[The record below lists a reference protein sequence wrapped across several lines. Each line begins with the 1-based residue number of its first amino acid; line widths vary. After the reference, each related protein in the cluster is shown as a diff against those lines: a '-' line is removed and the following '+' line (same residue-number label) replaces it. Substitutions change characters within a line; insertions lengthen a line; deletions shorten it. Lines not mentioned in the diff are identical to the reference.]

1 MPSTGLFPRHS
12 SLSRTSPDQLARS
25 ALVVSPAL
33 MRSYTGLG
41 PHGGQ
46 GHTTVHVTGQ
56 GVVNR
61 LDENSIWNRECVY
74 EQLPI
79 HRQASLQRRPSP
91 SLAETPSV

>member
-1 MPSTGLFPRHS
+1 MPSIGLFPRHS
-12 SLSRTSPDQLARS
+12 SLSRTSPDQLA
-25 ALVVSPAL
+25 LVVSPAL

-41 PHGGQ
+41 LHGGQ

-61 LDENSIWNRECVY
+61 LDGNSIWNRECVY
-74 EQLPI
+74 EQLPV

-91 SLAETPSV
+91 SLAETPLV